1 MQQVV
6 DLQSDKA
13 FGGLDVEL
21 LAISPDPLDAWQEEG
36 GSYGITVPMLAD
48 PENAAWDRY
57 GTSGWMM
64 GSEPGHAFFL
74 VGSDGTI
81 AWVRDYAAPEHGG
94 LMYVP
99 PDEIASQVQE
109 ALAGTAA

>member
-6 DLQSDKA
+6 DLQSHKT

-36 GSYGITVPMLAD
+36 GSYGITVPMLSD

-74 VGSDGTI
+74 VGGDGRV

-99 PDEIASQVQE
+99 PDDIASQVHE
-109 ALAGTAA
+109 ALAGS